1 MADSPTTGPSPK
13 TLEDPL
19 AYLPHS
25 SVLDYA
31 RGQTIYDQTQTST
44 SIYLVI
50 QGKVKICRLAPNGN
64 QVVLD
69 IYLTD
74 EFFGEAALLGSSQ
87 LRTEMSIAIEDTKVM
102 TWTTA
107 QIEDIA
113 ARRPQLAVALL
124 QLLVQRFQF
133 FGERI
138 ESFSVDNISR
148 RLARALLR
156 FSERMGHVTESGPVE
171 MSPLTH
177 ELLAQYVGT
186 TREIVTHY
194 MNEYRRKGYM
204 LYSRK
209 GILVRPDMIR
219 ASLAREK

>member
-1 MADSPTTGPSPK
+1 M
-13 TLEDPL
+13 
-19 AYLPHS
+19 PHS
-25 SVLDYA
+25 TVLDYA
-31 RGQTIYDQTQTST
+31 RGQTIYDQTQAST

>member
-1 MADSPTTGPSPK
+1 MSNSPATGRSPK

-25 SVLDYA
+25 TVLDYA
-31 RGQTIYDQTQTST
+31 IGQTIYDQTQAST

-50 QGKVKICRLAPNGN
+50 QGKVKICRLAANDN

-69 IYLTD
+69 IYQTD
-74 EFFGEAALLGSSQ
+74 EFFGEAALLGSVL
-87 LRTEMSIAIEDTKVM
+87 LRTEMAIAIERTKVM
-102 TWTTA
+102 TWTTT
-107 QIEDIA
+107 QIGDVA

-124 QLLVQRFQF
+124 QLLVHRSQF

-138 ESFSVDNISR
+138 ESFSVDNIAR

-156 FSERMGHVTESGPVE
+156 FSERMGHVTENGPVK

-186 TREIVTHY
+186 TRENVTHY
-194 MNEYRRKGYM
+194 MNQFRRKGY
-204 LYSRK
+204 LHYSRK

-219 ASLAREK
+219 ALLAREK